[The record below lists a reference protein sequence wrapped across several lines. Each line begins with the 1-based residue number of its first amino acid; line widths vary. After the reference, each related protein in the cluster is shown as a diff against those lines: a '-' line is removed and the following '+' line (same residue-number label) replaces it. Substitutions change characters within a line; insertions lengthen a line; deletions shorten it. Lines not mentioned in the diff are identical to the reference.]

1 MAEDSTIILNAGEA
15 AQGEIRLA
23 PRVLEFIAGIAASQV
38 EGVSKLRGSFANNVS
53 ELLGR
58 SDHRRG
64 VKLTVKDDQLTL
76 DLAVTLDYGATVP
89 KVAAQI
95 QERVKQQVALMT
107 NLSVAAVNVHV
118 QGIMPEKE
126 PQAALDPDKLFEEEE
141 SNGEE

>member
-126 PQAALDPDKLFEEEE
+126 PQAALDPDKLFEQEE

>member
-15 AQGEIRLA
+15 AQGESRLA

-126 PQAALDPDKLFEEEE
+126 PQAALDPDKLFEQEE

>member
-38 EGVSKLRGSFANNVS
+38 DGVSKLRGSFANNVS

-126 PQAALDPDKLFEEEE
+126 PQAALDPDKLFEQEE

>member
-1 MAEDSTIILNAGEA
+1 MKRKTACA
-15 AQGEIRLA
+15 
-23 PRVLEFIAGIAASQV
+23 
-38 EGVSKLRGSFANNVS
+38 
-53 ELLGR
+53 LLGILAAGLLAGCTEQEPEAL
-58 SDHRRG
+58 SAKP
-64 VKLTVKDDQLTL
+64 VIYLYPETVTDV
-76 DLAVTLDYGATVP
+76 AVTLDYGATVP

-126 PQAALDPDKLFEEEE
+126 PQAALDPDKLFEQEE

>member
-126 PQAALDPDKLFEEEE
+126 PQAALDPDKLFEQEE
-141 SNGEE
+141 SNGDE